1 MKTHIFV
8 IDLLDNG
15 GVRRRRVTRE
25 IEIGD
30 SSNLYEF
37 AEAIVH
43 AYGFEFDHAFGFFS
57 RTGNDYLHSERKYEL
72 FADMEDIAADH
83 PESLNVRHT
92 RVSDVWKILG
102 DTMTFLFDYGD
113 EWRFTVQLVRF
124 GVAESKR
131 TYPRILKK
139 TGRAPEQYPAA
150 DGE

>member
-8 IDLLDNG
+8 VDLSDNE
-15 GVRRRRVTRE
+15 RACRPRVARE
-25 IEIGD
+25 IEIGE

-43 AYGFEFDHAFGFFS
+43 AYGFELDHAFGFFS

-83 PESLNVRHT
+83 PESLSVRHT
-92 RVSDVWKILG
+92 KVSDVWKILG

-113 EWRFTVQLVRF
+113 EWRFTVQLVGF
-124 GVAESKR
+124 GAAEPKG

-150 DGE
+150 DEE